1 VSYDKKLT
9 CDFTE
14 KFKMKVLSNLTN
26 NINDFILNWSLPLK
40 VLIRKSTETK
50 TETDGTIRFSLML

>member
-40 VLIRKSTETK
+40 VSIRKSTKTK
-50 TETDGTIRFSLML
+50 QKLKLTPLFVLV